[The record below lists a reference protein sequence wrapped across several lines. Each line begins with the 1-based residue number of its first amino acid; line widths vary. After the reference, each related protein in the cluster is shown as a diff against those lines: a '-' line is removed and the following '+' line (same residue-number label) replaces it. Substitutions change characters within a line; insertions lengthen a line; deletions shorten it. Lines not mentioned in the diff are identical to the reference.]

1 MEKDGLVQNG
11 QRNWTEG
18 LPSASKLTA
27 GRTNGKAPVCPL
39 GRRSYSD
46 VILRENYEYTYEY
59 DHKQQIF
66 LSIL

>member
-27 GRTNGKAPVCPL
+27 GSPL

>member
-27 GRTNGKAPVCPL
+27 GRTNGESPYLSL
-39 GRRSYSD
+39 GRHSYSD
-46 VILRENYEYTYEY
+46 VILCENYEYTYEY
-59 DHKQQIF
+59 DHKQLIF
-66 LSIL
+66 LSLL